1 MPFKTA
7 QSFLLSAAAVLALS
21 GCGWLGEDVSS
32 GSYTRWESSAPAA
45 MAATPTPTPPTTRV
59 MQAAQGT
66 WLEPEQGAKP
76 VPTPSEVAA
85 LKQANDRIVELEE
98 EVALL
103 RNDMKM
109 MMPALTKLANLPTT
123 TAVTAETL
131 NDIQPAA
138 GSVAAGEIPRVHRN
152 FLQGDEFHDDP
163 EVAMDTSRD
172 LPPAATVA
180 PAPMSSVPEPTP
192 APRPH
197 TPLPPPAVAP
207 PVPPSAVPA
216 VANGMV
222 PGAPIA
228 IPAAYTPPAI
238 NVASIQNVRFGN
250 HDGGKSRMVIDVSA
264 ASHFTFDID
273 NNEKLMVVEIPGT
286 VWSAGPITRQLQD
299 HPLVESMASSPDGQ
313 GGTRVVLQLK
323 APAKVLWSQA
333 IPPAGGQGNRI
344 VIDISSL

>member
-1 MPFKTA
+1 MLLKTA
-7 QSFLLSAAAVLALS
+7 QTFLLGTSCLLALS

-32 GSYTRWESSAPAA
+32 GSYTRWEQPVSAAPAA
-45 MAATPTPTPPTTRV
+45 VVPSPPSTRV

-76 VPTPSEVAA
+76 VPTPAEVAA
-85 LKQANDRIVELEE
+85 LKQANDRIVELEQ

-123 TAVTAETL
+123 AAVAAEAL

-138 GSVAAGEIPRVHRN
+138 GPVVAGEIPRVHRN
-152 FLQGDEFHDDP
+152 YLQGDEFFDDA
-163 EVAMDTSRD
+163 EAAMDA
-172 LPPAATVA
+172 PPQVPSSSVAPMPPVTPIPKAAT
-180 PAPMSSVPEPTP
+180 PPT
-192 APRPH
+192 AG
-197 TPLPPPAVAP
+197 A
-207 PVPPSAVPA
+207 
-216 VANGMV
+216 MV
-222 PGAPIA
+222 PGTPVA

-238 NVASIQNVRFGN
+238 NVTSIQNVRFGN

-264 ASHFTFDID
+264 ASSFTFDVD
-273 NNEKLMVVEIPGT
+273 NQEKLMVVEIPGT
-286 VWSAGPITRQLQD
+286 VWNAGPITRQLQD
-299 HPLVESMASSPDGQ
+299 HPLVQSMTSSPDGT

-323 APAKVLWSQA
+323 TSAKVLWSQA
-333 IPPAGGQGNRI
+333 IPPAGAQGNRI

>member
-7 QSFLLSAAAVLALS
+7 RKILWSTASVLALS
-21 GCGWLGEDVSS
+21 GCGWLSEDVSS

-45 MAATPTPTPPTTRV
+45 AVTAAAVPPAPPATRV

-66 WLEPEQGAKP
+66 WLEPETDAKP

-85 LKQANDRIVELEE
+85 LKQAHERIAELEE

-109 MMPALTKLANLPTT
+109 MMPALTRLTNLPA
-123 TAVTAETL
+123 TAADAAETL
-131 NDIQPAA
+131 NQMQPTA
-138 GSVAAGEIPRVHRN
+138 GSVAAGEVPRVHRN
-152 FLQGDEFHDDP
+152 FLQGDEFNDDA
-163 EVAMDTSRD
+163 EALMDAPREM
-172 LPPAATVA
+172 PA
-180 PAPMSSVPEPTP
+180 PALAAPVP
-192 APRPH
+192 APAGAMIPGA
-197 TPLPPPAVAP
+197 PVAVPA
-207 PVPPSAVPA
+207 AVPA
-216 VANGMV
+216 VV
-222 PGAPIA
+222 PAA
-228 IPAAYTPPAI
+228 IPAAYTPPPI
-238 NVASIQNVRFGN
+238 NVTAIRNVRFGN

-264 ASHFTFDID
+264 ASSFTFDID
-273 NNEKLMVVEIPGT
+273 NDEKLMVVEIPGT
-286 VWSAGPITRQLQD
+286 VWDAGPITRQLQD
-299 HPLVESMASSPDGQ
+299 HPLVQSMASSPDGA